1 MKTNLDPHEIA
12 QTSYALGEEFATMVD
27 SETRNKYAM
36 DTGNGYTG
44 LIELMAEAATAL
56 EQAFED
62 FRGAGREYTGV
73 FLYEAVPNM
82 ASNIA
87 GFLALHSVNDL
98 TASELRKLAEAAIA
112 EDLVPLPDPS
122 TVPAVPT
129 AVQVRPTPLTTS
141 ISIVWHDEDVIHR
154 GTELGFDL
162 TPAQAS
168 YVLEGMKK
176 RHDCNEGINW
186 EVMDVW
192 ISDAVEKA
200 EEINA
205 DLDTE
210 VTQND
215 VEVQFIDTNVK
226 QSVITLPGVVFL
238 RELEDYVCDAV
249 EKAIRVALQRP
260 VTGESF
266 EIDVEGIK
274 ARYDLVRFALVFDS
288 GVLYGVSRTSF
299 EAGGDVGVIT
309 SGYSSSMRAYG
320 PPEGWLS
327 NEAWAATFRN
337 DNGGYGSDTL
347 PERLRKQAA
356 EVDDLL
362 QASGG
367 PMRVSDQL
375 GCSASHITASM
386 VELADAM
393 ESLSIN

>member
-1 MKTNLDPHEIA
+1 MENKLNTHEIA
-12 QTSYALGEEFATMVD
+12 QTAYALGEEFGTMVD
-27 SETRNKYAM
+27 SETRNKYAEG
-36 DTGNGYTG
+36 TGNGYTG
-44 LIELMAEAATAL
+44 LISLMAEAATAL

-62 FRGAGREYTGV
+62 FRNAGRVYDSV

-87 GFLALHSVNDL
+87 GFLALRSVNDL
-98 TASELRKLAEAAIA
+98 TARELRKLAEAAIA
-112 EDLVPLPDPS
+112 DDLVPI
-122 TVPAVPT
+122 AG
-129 AVQVRPTPLTTS
+129 Q
-141 ISIVWHDEDVIHR
+141 I
-154 GTELGFDL
+154 
-162 TPAQAS
+162 
-168 YVLEGMKK
+168 
-176 RHDCNEGINW
+176 
-186 EVMDVW
+186 
-192 ISDAVEKA
+192 
-200 EEINA
+200 
-205 DLDTE
+205 DTE

-215 VEVQFIDTNVK
+215 VEVKFIDTKVK

-249 EKAIRVALQRP
+249 EKAIRVALRRP

-327 NEAWAATFRN
+327 NEAWAAAFRN
-337 DNGGYGSDTL
+337 DNGGYGSETV
-347 PERLRKQAA
+347 PEKLRKLAG

-362 QASGG
+362 RASGG
-367 PMRVSDQL
+367 PEPVSNQL
-375 GCSASHITASM
+375 GCSASHVTGLMA
-386 VELADAM
+386 ELSDAM